1 VLANCKEN
9 KKMTAE
15 KWSIDELVALV
26 EEVQTG
32 EVIYSSKSF
41 SFQWCELTEAE
52 EPKVTILSPNAS
64 EDDKADWY
72 AKVGTEKIIAMID
85 KANDKNPEGISI
97 TGETWTKLPATLR
110 YTVTAHILDVK
121 EDSRAN
127 FING

>member
-1 VLANCKEN
+1 
-9 KKMTAE
+9 MTDE

-32 EVIYSSKSF
+32 EVTYSNKSF

-52 EPKVTILSPNAS
+52 EPKVKILSPNAS
-64 EDDKADWY
+64 EDEKADWY
-72 AKVGTEKIIAMID
+72 AKVGNEKIIAMIE
-85 KANDKNPEGISI
+85 KANGKNPDGISI
-97 TGETWTKLPATLR
+97 TGDTWSKLPATLR
-110 YTVTAHILDVK
+110 YSVTALILDVK

>member
-1 VLANCKEN
+1 
-9 KKMTAE
+9 MTDE
-15 KWSIDELVALV
+15 KWTIDELVALV

-110 YTVTAHILDVK
+110 YSVTAHILDVK
-121 EDSRAN
+121 EDARVN
-127 FING
+127 FISG